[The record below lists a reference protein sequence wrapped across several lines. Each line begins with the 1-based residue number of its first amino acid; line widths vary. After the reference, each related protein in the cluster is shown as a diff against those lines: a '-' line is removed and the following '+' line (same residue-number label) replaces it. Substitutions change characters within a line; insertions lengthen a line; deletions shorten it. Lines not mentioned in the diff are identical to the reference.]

1 MPTGVKE
8 GSVAWYRQELSQLGI
23 KHSDLKVKAAL
34 KAAYDS
40 AQAQDT
46 EEEAAPAAEEA
57 APAAEEA
64 APAAEEA
71 APAAEEAAPA
81 AEHLV
86 VYCGVA
92 LSSVL
97 CDGLSRCVRRFR

>member
-64 APAAEEA
+64 APAAE
-71 APAAEEAAPA
+71 
-81 AEHLV
+81 HLV